1 MTDEKRG
8 TVSEGIRTGVGILAA
23 FRDAVEETLQEVMDR
38 GDLSPERARAT
49 MRDAA
54 QRLTMS
60 LEEARERLDLVPR
73 RELELLREEVE
84 ELRARV
90 DRLEAGGAAAEG
102 SQSPSEPIPVD

>member
-1 MTDEKRG
+1 
-8 TVSEGIRTGVGILAA
+8 
-23 FRDAVEETLQEVMDR
+23 
-38 GDLSPERARAT
+38 
-49 MRDAA
+49 
-54 QRLTMS
+54 MS